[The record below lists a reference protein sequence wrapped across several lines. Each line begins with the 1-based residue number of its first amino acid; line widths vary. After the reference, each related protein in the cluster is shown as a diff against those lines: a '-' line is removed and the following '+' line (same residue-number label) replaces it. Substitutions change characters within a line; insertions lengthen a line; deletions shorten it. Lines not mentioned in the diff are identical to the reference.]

1 MIDFDVEKGTC
12 AGEGT
17 TVSSWRLRTLVIIL
31 VISVIGNFWFFL
43 EHRQQGKK
51 IEKVEMMVS
60 LSIERSIRQSMRQ
73 IDFFL
78 ETGSPESFQRLQYA
92 MEELASGFMQWV
104 EMNQNDEEPNERMKA
119 GLKAMEIMRN
129 MLVSQLER
137 QYQLQNQ
144 QLIEPDRE
152 MLLKVHDQLGRLLLI
167 YHNIQ
172 GRLDSLNNPMVSDG
186 GLHQLTEQIMET
198 NLLYR
203 HSVIPNIHPSY
214 LNADE
219 ALQRAGEKSL
229 FLAPEKI
236 TLISD
241 VVKIREGVHV
251 YEALVITPD
260 GEVMVGIDA
269 RDGNIREYKHQE
281 PVTGESESV
290 LTVEEALDQARRF
303 LSCYFEGPAK
313 EEFIFN
319 QNGTGTPLYL
329 FRFTPITAHEIIL
342 CSDAFYITIAA
353 VGGQVVHFTNDFSGT
368 IPPDPFPRFAM
379 EEIRRE
385 LQQQFG
391 QVLYEGIGVIR
402 TFNTRFQPR
411 LTYRFRV
418 MSKGQPY
425 VVHIDVETGRSIHET
440 YDLFKNV
447 NLVVRNK

>member
-1 MIDFDVEKGTC
+1 
-12 AGEGT
+12 
-17 TVSSWRLRTLVIIL
+17 
-31 VISVIGNFWFFL
+31 
-43 EHRQQGKK
+43 
-51 IEKVEMMVS
+51 MMVS
-60 LSIERSIRQSMRQ
+60 LNIERSIRQSMRQ

-172 GRLDSLNNPMVSDG
+172 GRLDALNNPLVSDG
-186 GLHQLTEQIMET
+186 GLHQLTEQILET

-219 ALQRAGEKSL
+219 ALQRAGERSL

-251 YEALVITPD
+251 YEAFVITLD

-269 RDGNIREYKHQE
+269 RDGNLREYKYQE
-281 PVTGESESV
+281 PATGESESV
-290 LTVEEALDQARRF
+290 LTLEEALVQARRF
-303 LSCYFEGPAK
+303 LSYYFEGQVK

-319 QNGTGTPLYL
+319 QNGTGPPLYL
-329 FRFTPITAHEIIL
+329 FRFMPITDHEITL
-342 CSDAFYITIAA
+342 YSDAYYITISA
-353 VGGQVVHFTNDFSGT
+353 VDGQPVHFTNDFSGT
-368 IPPDPFPRFAM
+368 IPPDPNPQFSM
-379 EEIRRE
+379 EETRQE
-385 LQQQFG
+385 LQQESG
-391 QVLYEGIGVIR
+391 RVLYEGISVIR
-402 TFNTRFQPR
+402 NFNTRFRPR
-411 LTYRFRV
+411 LTYSFRV
-418 MSKGQPY
+418 IRNGQSSMI
-425 VVHIDVETGRSIHET
+425 HIDIETGKSIHET
-440 YDLFKNV
+440 YDLFKTV
-447 NLVVRNK
+447 NSVVWSK